1 MRTLPPGHDVLLY
14 DGACALC
21 RRAVARVVRAVPPAT
36 ATDSFREA
44 GVLRRYPRLDVA
56 MCESAIQL
64 VRDDGMVFAGAEA
77 IVQAL
82 RGRWYGALLKAYYLP
97 GVREAVDAAYRWIA
111 DRRFELSE
119 GRVRGRAGRALRR
132 A

>member
-21 RRAVARVVRAVPPAT
+21 RRAVVRVVRSVPRTT
-36 ATDSFREA
+36 ATNSFRDL

-64 VRDDGMVFAGAEA
+64 VRDDGMVFAGVEA
-77 IVQAL
+77 LVQAL
-82 RGRWYGALLKAYYLP
+82 RGRWYGPLLRAYYLP
-97 GVREAVDAAYRWIA
+97 GVRQAA
-111 DRRFELSE
+111 DRAYAWVARRRFALEA
-119 GRVRGRAGRALRR
+119 GRAGPLRR